1 MIVCSDS
8 SGQVHQVSMVDSS
21 ITDNFYPSISHPG
34 AITIDWLH
42 NYTYIVD
49 GLMIKRCDLDRPSCI
64 MATEMLPSQPDVI
77 KVDPINGFLFFT
89 QGSINMGLYA
99 VDIGEITPS
108 KPARHFLLVSSRLN
122 SFAIDFNNMQLY
134 FPNEIVNT
142 LMSAFLDGTG
152 LADVR
157 KDKVI
162 QPNYY
167 SIRSMVYYGGVFFL
181 TNGTKLLIEEYDEKI
196 GKFYV
201 NEMYVTKYSS
211 FNIYHPTA
219 QPYPVPHSSPQDVRG
234 LFTDKRVIIQ
244 WNRPKPLS
252 YQGKGAYKNW
262 YYEVSLYAD
271 DGTDNEIVEKV
282 TGSFLEIEDLVPDTA
297 YQVKVRAWSQTGS
310 GPWSEVFVG
319 RTLSLEASTAKVIVA
334 AASQSDFTTGL
345 YEMDMEG
352 QHRTQ
357 LTTVHLF
364 YEELL
369 DLTWV
374 EDKIMW
380 ASNVNGVQIFDRTTA
395 ESEFVY
401 HIRYATSVSYD
412 WLGQKLYWSN
422 PKHNVIRRSDINGD
436 NIEFVIQGTARH
448 MAIDALQG
456 RIYWVTMNTLE
467 AAYLNGEDHIVYFN
481 LPYFCGKHVIS
492 LTLNFDLRKVL
503 WYVKS
508 FERQELYMSD
518 LLGNGV
524 TPDQLSVQPLG
535 SFSSISPFSVMQYF
549 SHRLF
554 WQNEKGSIIVG
565 DLECN
570 YTSEITVEPVS
581 VFTVTHPSLHPYP
594 ESLDKKSLKIIPT
607 EIQEQT
613 IRCEGHWSAF
623 NLTWQKAIVN
633 HGDIFYEVSIQI
645 QDDAGRSV
653 AMNCQNISAYTEMTV
668 TLRAYTYWGYG
679 PVTVANINTPMSVP
693 SKPLTPRVYVT
704 QHKESMTSENS
715 LAADFRWTLPKLLNG
730 IITDFKIYSWK
741 NGDKNNK
748 NTTSVPSTVRHF
760 NLPCLQPGM
769 TYFFQVSACTQKGCG
784 PKTNLVS
791 AEADAVNPVPKL
803 LVVSANQISI
813 EEVDSVGNKTVVLE
827 PIVSPMVAT
836 YLAQENRMFW
846 VDKNNML
853 KEQSKQG
860 QKKLLELE
868 GKVTDLAVDWIR
880 RSLFIVEVNSSQST
894 SSIITYLLDQ
904 SISYKL
910 QSRDGIINSIVTD
923 PHTSTIAWTE
933 SDTSESHSKLYK
945 MGPDHKVKPLFRNA
959 RNKRE
964 APSCNCSTSFQLGSR
979 IALDNTEDA
988 KTEILFYDEGTKSI
1002 IATDINGC
1010 FCKSVTSQTP
1020 DSKKGFPPD
1029 SLTVD
1034 HSNIYCYNKT
1044 EKLLYIMD
1052 KQTSIVTT
1060 KSLGEVHDMIGYGTH
1075 LQPLPST
1082 ECLYPQ
1088 PYKGSV
1094 TLIQKTNQ
1102 TIELELE
1109 PITWP
1114 LSCTG
1119 ISVPDTK
1126 YSVYYKA
1133 GTQPCGSAGSGC
1145 ISEASYNNTIALTK
1159 LQPYTM
1165 YIVHGAVSNYYTE
1178 YLSEVLSSPTVFQTR
1193 AGVPHKATI
1202 ESLIGISPEQI
1213 NVTWSRPTVSNGPP
1227 EDLVYAIHWSTQTN
1241 KGLLRAEVEVNVSH
1255 DQNVYK
1261 QTISNLLPNHNYTI
1275 EVKAANSEK
1284 KIFNTSDPQTIRT
1297 FELPRDII
1305 LLSSARHNLTISWTS
1320 PSDGSV
1326 EYAKFQYIKCPYAEE
1341 ANWIN
1346 MGEFPYYTSSNQTF
1360 NKTFRDLD
1368 PFTDYCFRM
1377 VLLYKGTSTKMY
1389 WTGGDRFM
1397 FRTQSSIPSAPDPP
1411 ITESLSTQGYEVK
1424 WSEPNDNGA
1433 AILHYI
1439 LQYWSTHYQMWT
1451 EVYNGTEARW
1461 VIDDGV
1467 LTSGKEYFF
1476 RVAADNAN
1484 GLGPF
1489 SNNSTAFVYRD
1500 VVAAAD
1506 DTVAIV
1512 VISLSFVFVFLVV
1525 LLFVICYVMRKR
1537 NRKNRKP
1544 KEFIVRGPDHEL
1556 AILRELPLHTAPE
1569 SNTLYAI
1576 KEINIIFLQTLRK
1589 SASDHEKEEFL
1600 KEAVLMSNFKHDHIL
1615 SLLGVCLDNDPQFI
1629 ILELMEGGDLLSYL
1643 RTCRGMSTNSTSLCL
1658 TDLVKICVH
1667 VARGCKYLERE
1678 HFVHRDLAARNC
1690 LVSSKVPSEIVV
1702 KIGDFGLAR
1711 DIYKSDY
1718 YRKEG
1723 EGLLPVRWMSP
1734 ESLVDGIFTTQSD
1747 IWAFG
1752 VMMWEV
1758 LTFGQQPYQARTNI
1772 EVLHY
1777 VRSGGQLE
1785 QPEHCPE
1792 ELFVLMKSCWSYSPE
1807 DRPDFTYILQQLEQF
1822 LEKCVTLLAD
1832 YIMPSDSQLYR
1843 KIIHRATSFDSPEPC
1858 DASADYLH
1866 PQTNGTPTYL
1876 ELVTDPPVRKTS
1888 QSSEPSS
1895 KKSSQNRE
1903 PSVRKTSQSS
1913 EPSSRKTSQSREPS
1927 VRKPSQGSSR
1937 HSSSS
1942 SDIYSHGPFTGYTI
1956 ISTPEEIPAIHGKF
1970 NDNNRMLTQHSSLTS
1985 QQNFENILQ
1994 NYDHVTPLNQMDLSK
2009 LRLEQESDQHPNY
2022 MHSNHDSIRSETKL
2036 KCDSSESTTQHNH
2049 DSPESK
2055 AQCNHDLCDSKT
2067 KLNCDSPESRI
2078 KSNHDSKELKADAN
2092 NDSSESRSESNRDS
2106 TESGTQSSDSEESQT
2121 SASASSS
2128 SEASHQGSPYTKQSQ
2143 VNQNYVHHHYQNQDN
2158 HQHHNHDSHRLNHL
2172 HHKHHHIASVKSP
2185 RCVQMNAKTVNLT
2198 HLNNQNLV
2206 RQMQMDQ
2213 PEHLRQYCQSVTL
2226 NDDLHS
2232 NYDHVPPQLPENGY
2246 NERLN
2251 YDYPNRFHRS
2261 NSAEERQHFQR
2272 TDTTHQSHSAEER
2285 LVFNRGRNNSE
2296 SSVTKFNGSVL
2307 QNNKENVDCYKH
2319 GMIEQ
2324 DNGLPYKNLDFLD
2337 SMNYVDCNR
2346 NRTSHSNLSSKYG
2359 LSELPS
2365 HVIYGGNFVTP
2376 QAYPMSDQEILAA
2389 TLV

>member
-1 MIVCSDS
+1 
-8 SGQVHQVSMVDSS
+8 MVDNSV
-21 ITDNFYPSISHPG
+21 TDNIYPSVSHPG
-34 AITIDWLH
+34 AITVDWLH

-108 KPARHFLLVSSRLN
+108 KPARHFMLVSSKLN
-122 SFAIDFNNMQLY
+122 SFSIDFNNMQLY
-134 FPNEIVNT
+134 FPNEIANT

-152 LADVR
+152 LLDVR
-157 KDKVI
+157 KDKVV

-167 SIRSMVYYGGVFFL
+167 SIRSMVFYGGVFFL
-181 TNGTKLLIEEYDEKI
+181 TNGTKLLIEEYNEKI

-219 QPYPVPHSSPQDVRG
+219 QPHPVPHSSPQDVRG

-282 TGSFLEIEDLVPDTA
+282 TGSFLEIVDLVPDTA

-352 QHRTQ
+352 QQRTQ

-374 EDKIMW
+374 DDKILW
-380 ASNVNGVQIFDRTTA
+380 ASNGNGVQIFDRTTA
-395 ESEFVY
+395 ESKIVY

-422 PKHNVIRRSDINGD
+422 PKHNVIRRSDIDGE

-508 FERQELYMSD
+508 FERQELFMSD

-524 TPDQLSVQPLG
+524 TQDQLSVQPLG
-535 SFSSISPFSVMQYF
+535 SFTSISPFSVMQYF

-594 ESLDKKSLKIIPT
+594 EGLDKKSLKIIPT
-607 EIQEQT
+607 EIPEQT
-613 IRCEGHWSAF
+613 IKCEGHWSAF

-645 QDDAGRSV
+645 HDDAGRSV
-653 AMNCQNISAYTEMTV
+653 AMQTTKNFMELSNISAYTEMTV
-668 TLRAYTYWGYG
+668 TLRAYTHWGYG
-679 PVTVANINTPMSVP
+679 PVTVADINTPMSAYTEMTVTLRAYTHWGYGPVTVVDINTPMSAYTEMTVTLRAYTHWGYGPVTVADINTPMSAYTEMTVTLRAYTHWGYGPVTVADINTPMSVP

-704 QHKESMTSENS
+704 QHKESVTSENS

-741 NGDKNNK
+741 NGDENNK
-748 NTTSVPSTVRHF
+748 NTTSVQSTVRHF

-769 TYFFQVSACTQKGCG
+769 TYFFQVAACTQKGCG
-784 PKTNLVS
+784 PKTDLVS

-803 LVVSANQISI
+803 LVISANQISI

-846 VDKNNML
+846 VDKNNVLM
-853 KEQSKQG
+853 EHSKQG
-860 QKKLLELE
+860 QKKLLELN
-868 GKVTDLAVDWIR
+868 GKVTDLAVDWIGR
-880 RSLFIVEVNSSQST
+880 TLFIVEVNSSQST
-894 SSIITYLLDQ
+894 STIITYLLDQ
-904 SISYKL
+904 RISYKL
-910 QSRDGIINSIVTD
+910 QTRDGIINSIVAD
-923 PHTSTIAWTE
+923 PHTSTIAWME
-933 SDTSESHSKLYK
+933 SDTSDNHSKLYK
-945 MGPDHKVKPLFRNA
+945 MGPDHKVKPLFSNA

-964 APSCNCSTSFQLGSR
+964 APSCNCSASFQPGSR
-979 IALDNTEDA
+979 IALDNTEDI
-988 KTEILFYDEGTKSI
+988 KTEILFNDDKTKSI

-1010 FCKSVTSQTP
+1010 YCKSVTSQTP
-1020 DSKKGFPPD
+1020 ASKKGFPPD

-1034 HSNIYCYNKT
+1034 HSNIYWYNKT

-1060 KSLGEVHDMIGYGTH
+1060 KRIGEVHDMIGYGTH

-1094 TLIQKTNQ
+1094 TLIQKTNM

-1145 ISEASYNNTIALTK
+1145 MSEASYNNTITLTK
-1159 LQPYTM
+1159 LQPFTM

-1193 AGVPHKATI
+1193 AGVPNKATI
-1202 ESLIGISPEQI
+1202 ESLIGTSPEQI
-1213 NVTWSRPTVSNGPP
+1213 NVKWSRPTVSNGPP
-1227 EDLVYAIHWSTQTN
+1227 EDLVYAIHWSTQTG

-1255 DQNVYK
+1255 DQNVYE
-1261 QTISNLLPNHNYTI
+1261 QIISNLLPNQNYTI
-1275 EVKAANSEK
+1275 EVKTANSEM
-1284 KIFNTSDPQTIRT
+1284 KIFNTSDPKTIRT

-1326 EYAKFQYIKCPYAEE
+1326 EIAKFQYIKCPYANK
-1341 ANWIN
+1341 ANWNN
-1346 MGEFPYYTSSNQTF
+1346 MDDIPYYTSSNQTY
-1360 NKTFRDLD
+1360 NITFTDLE

-1377 VLLYKGTSTKMY
+1377 VLLYKGTFTKMYWTGKDRFMFRTQSSIPSAPDPPITESLSSQGYEVKWSEPNDNVTGEYTPYGVLFSVGFKCPYADEANWNNMGDLPYYTSSNQTYNITFTDLEPFTDYCFRMVLLYKGTYTKMY

-1411 ITESLSTQGYEVK
+1411 ITESLSSQGYEVK

-1433 AILHYI
+1433 TILHYI
-1439 LQYWSTHYQMWT
+1439 LQYWNTHFQIWT

-1467 LTSGKEYFF
+1467 LTNGKEYFF
-1476 RVAADNAN
+1476 RVAAENAN

-1489 SNNSTAFVYRD
+1489 SNNSTAFTYR
-1500 VVAAAD
+1500 
-1506 DTVAIV
+1506 
-1512 VISLSFVFVFLVV
+1512 
-1525 LLFVICYVMRKR
+1525 
-1537 NRKNRKP
+1537 
-1544 KEFIVRGPDHEL
+1544 G
-1556 AILRELPLHTAPE
+1556 
-1569 SNTLYAI
+1569 NT
-1576 KEINIIFLQTLRK
+1576 T
-1589 SASDHEKEEFL
+1589 
-1600 KEAVLMSNFKHDHIL
+1600 M
-1615 SLLGVCLDNDPQFI
+1615 
-1629 ILELMEGGDLLSYL
+1629 
-1643 RTCRGMSTNSTSLCL
+1643 
-1658 TDLVKICVH
+1658 
-1667 VARGCKYLERE
+1667 
-1678 HFVHRDLAARNC
+1678 
-1690 LVSSKVPSEIVV
+1690 
-1702 KIGDFGLAR
+1702 
-1711 DIYKSDY
+1711 
-1718 YRKEG
+1718 
-1723 EGLLPVRWMSP
+1723 
-1734 ESLVDGIFTTQSD
+1734 
-1747 IWAFG
+1747 
-1752 VMMWEV
+1752 
-1758 LTFGQQPYQARTNI
+1758 
-1772 EVLHY
+1772 
-1777 VRSGGQLE
+1777 
-1785 QPEHCPE
+1785 
-1792 ELFVLMKSCWSYSPE
+1792 
-1807 DRPDFTYILQQLEQF
+1807 
-1822 LEKCVTLLAD
+1822 
-1832 YIMPSDSQLYR
+1832 
-1843 KIIHRATSFDSPEPC
+1843 
-1858 DASADYLH
+1858 
-1866 PQTNGTPTYL
+1866 
-1876 ELVTDPPVRKTS
+1876 
-1888 QSSEPSS
+1888 
-1895 KKSSQNRE
+1895 
-1903 PSVRKTSQSS
+1903 
-1913 EPSSRKTSQSREPS
+1913 
-1927 VRKPSQGSSR
+1927 
-1937 HSSSS
+1937 
-1942 SDIYSHGPFTGYTI
+1942 
-1956 ISTPEEIPAIHGKF
+1956 
-1970 NDNNRMLTQHSSLTS
+1970 
-1985 QQNFENILQ
+1985 
-1994 NYDHVTPLNQMDLSK
+1994 
-2009 LRLEQESDQHPNY
+2009 
-2022 MHSNHDSIRSETKL
+2022 
-2036 KCDSSESTTQHNH
+2036 
-2049 DSPESK
+2049 
-2055 AQCNHDLCDSKT
+2055 
-2067 KLNCDSPESRI
+2067 
-2078 KSNHDSKELKADAN
+2078 
-2092 NDSSESRSESNRDS
+2092 
-2106 TESGTQSSDSEESQT
+2106 
-2121 SASASSS
+2121 
-2128 SEASHQGSPYTKQSQ
+2128 
-2143 VNQNYVHHHYQNQDN
+2143 
-2158 HQHHNHDSHRLNHL
+2158 
-2172 HHKHHHIASVKSP
+2172 
-2185 RCVQMNAKTVNLT
+2185 
-2198 HLNNQNLV
+2198 
-2206 RQMQMDQ
+2206 
-2213 PEHLRQYCQSVTL
+2213 
-2226 NDDLHS
+2226 
-2232 NYDHVPPQLPENGY
+2232 
-2246 NERLN
+2246 
-2251 YDYPNRFHRS
+2251 
-2261 NSAEERQHFQR
+2261 
-2272 TDTTHQSHSAEER
+2272 
-2285 LVFNRGRNNSE
+2285 
-2296 SSVTKFNGSVL
+2296 
-2307 QNNKENVDCYKH
+2307 
-2319 GMIEQ
+2319 
-2324 DNGLPYKNLDFLD
+2324 
-2337 SMNYVDCNR
+2337 
-2346 NRTSHSNLSSKYG
+2346 
-2359 LSELPS
+2359 
-2365 HVIYGGNFVTP
+2365 
-2376 QAYPMSDQEILAA
+2376 
-2389 TLV
+2389 